1 MDLFSVSLHPL
12 DKKYYIFIHYY
23 SNSKWI
29 VPLYIPSKAIHFKTY
44 SLWLKFSNFFVKSE
58 KNIVG
63 SSTRLRAETTLVAP
77 LDKRFTWVCSSW
89 TTNYVCCPWRTQLG
103 VFGIHC
109 NVVSGLSSWCRSN
122 ALFLNVEKTECIYF
136 SNKNVYVKRMIISC
150 SGREIVSK
158 ESIKFLGI
166 HLDHLLKSGF
176 YVDSVSKRLSSS
188 LYTVNR
194 IKLSLHIESIL
205 NVYFSLVWIILIY
218 CVDTPVHHKGFL

>member
-1 MDLFSVSLHPL
+1 MSWILSSICHMTKYYNNALISFYWCVDKFLYLSSRIVINEKKYQRRWQMDLFSVSLHPL

-103 VFGIHC
+103 VLWNSLQCGFWSIEL
-109 NVVSGLSSWCRSN
+109 VQI
-122 ALFLNVEKTECIYF
+122 ECIVP
-136 SNKNVYVKRMIISC
+136 KCREDRM
-150 SGREIVSK
+150 
-158 ESIKFLGI
+158 
-166 HLDHLLKSGF
+166 
-176 YVDSVSKRLSSS
+176 
-188 LYTVNR
+188 
-194 IKLSLHIESIL
+194 HI
-205 NVYFSLVWIILIY
+205 F
-218 CVDTPVHHKGFL
+218 F